1 MSDTSFRERFG
12 KLQTELKAP
21 KNLRNTFGN
30 YQYRNTEGIFEA
42 VKPLLQENRL
52 LLTVTDDIVLI
63 GDRYF
68 VKATAAVS
76 DMDSDSKTE
85 ATAFAQIDKHAGM
98 ALDQCVGCASSYAR
112 KYCLGGLLLLDDSKD
127 EDSDEFKNEQTAKA
141 EKENSMLKKPVSAVQ
156 AGALMKRI
164 GDDTAL
170 LDYILKAYKVAKLDA
185 LTVEKLENINRNWS
199 KILEAAHEGKAQQPK
214 PNT

>member
-1 MSDTSFRERFG
+1 MEHFNESRSTFWERFG

-21 KNLRNTFGN
+21 KNLHNSFGN
-30 YQYRNTEGIFEA
+30 YKYRNTEGIFEA
-42 VKPLLQENRL
+42 VKPLLQESRL
-52 LLTVTDDIVLI
+52 LLTMSDEIVQL

-68 VKATAAVS
+68 VKATATVA
-76 DMDSDSKTE
+76 DMDSENKID
-85 ATAFAQIDKHAGM
+85 ATAYAQIDKHAGM

-112 KYCLGGLLLLDDSKD
+112 KYCLGGLLLLDDTKD
-127 EDSDEFKNEQTAKA
+127 EDSDEFKAEQTAKA
-141 EKENSMLKKPVSAVQ
+141 SKEAAAGEKPVTPIQ

-185 LTVEKLENINRNWS
+185 LTVKKLENINRNWE
-199 KILEAAHEGKAQQPK
+199 KIIEAAHESKAQ
-214 PNT
+214 